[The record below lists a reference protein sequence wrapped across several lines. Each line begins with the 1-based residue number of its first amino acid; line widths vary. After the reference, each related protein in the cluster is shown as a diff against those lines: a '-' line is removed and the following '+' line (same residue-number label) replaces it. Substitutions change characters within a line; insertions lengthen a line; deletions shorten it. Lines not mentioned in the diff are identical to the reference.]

1 MNDEEH
7 FYRCGWSAALAAARE
22 AVAAL
27 DIGRDVRFSVDV
39 QADALAAIDALR
51 FRKSRYSAVSGESR

>member
-1 MNDEEH
+1 MTDEEH

-27 DIGRDVRFSVDV
+27 DIGRGVRFSVDV
-39 QADALAAIDALR
+39 KADALAAIDALR
-51 FRKSRYSAVSGESR
+51 LPAKP